1 MRTVVLRVAA
11 FGVLAAIIGLGQAMT
26 LDPSADAS
34 AAQVESIADPP
45 PSWTSADA
53 SAFPGC
59 VSLSTWPSGTPAPY
73 VVVQS
78 VREDT
83 HRRLTFDRAWR
94 LNHNA
99 TETDDVWV
107 LGVCR

>member
-1 MRTVVLRVAA
+1 MRTVVLRVCA

-26 LDPSADAS
+26 LDPSTDAS

-78 VREDT
+78 VREDEH
-83 HRRLTFDRAWR
+83 HRLAFDRAWR
-94 LNHNA
+94 LNHDA